1 MSAPSEPEKYSIDE
15 MMERL
20 KNRPAED
27 PIESGELVTRSD
39 GSQAIRVRKRKRRS
53 HQPQKDE
60 QRMNRRARMIQIS
73 GALILLLLA
82 LFAGGAAIVYANSA
96 PFRENLVKRIAAS
109 TGAAVTMEQFRM
121 NPTSANANVLQMDW
135 PEGNALSRLF
145 LRGVGAEIFPA
156 SFLGKSMV
164 GEEVKANQGQ
174 LFIRIPQ
181 AGKPTTHSVDESQL
195 GKIRFKRYAIS
206 KLEVRIGDPEAAL
219 LWMYNS
225 EASFE
230 SVNSS
235 GLPQLL
241 LNRGDVGLPGWQP
254 LRMDRSHIEFR
265 GQDLDVIGMRLHHET
280 DNRGEFELSGTIS
293 PYLADRASSL
303 NVHLDAFLLS
313 GIAGRDLGRLFN
325 GRVDS
330 VSSAKSNY
338 LTFSPGESS
347 AGSLAV
353 EFRSTLA
360 TDFEV
365 TGFPFLAS
373 IAQLLEDEWFERP
386 VFDADVTGNL
396 RRQGGN
402 IVLGNLNMQS
412 KGRLSLV
419 ANLTQN
425 PARGLSG
432 KLDVGVAEAMIK
444 SSRNQKL
451 DSMFGPAKEG
461 FRWLTLTISGSTN
474 SPIDNFRELYDAAK
488 KSSDSQGSGS
498 VPSFEELTRPE

>member
-1 MSAPSEPEKYSIDE
+1 MSAHSEPEKYSIDE

-27 PIESGELVTRSD
+27 PIENGELVTRSD
-39 GSQAIRVRKRKRRS
+39 GTQAIRVRKRKRRS
-53 HQPQKDE
+53 HQPHKDE
-60 QRMNRRARMIQIS
+60 LRETRRARMIQVS
-73 GALILLLLA
+73 GALILMLLA
-82 LFAGGAAIVYANSA
+82 LFAAGAAIVYANSA
-96 PFRENLVKRIAAS
+96 TFRDTLVNRIAAS
-109 TGAAVTMEQFRM
+109 TGAKVDLQQFRM
-121 NPTSANANVLQMDW
+121 NPTSANANVMQLDW
-135 PEGNALSRLF
+135 PEGNTLSKLF
-145 LRGVGAEIFPA
+145 TRGISAEIFPA

-174 LFIRIPQ
+174 LFIRIPDLS
-181 AGKPTTHSVDESQL
+181 KPATETADPSLL
-195 GKIRFKRYAIS
+195 GKIRFKRYAIG
-206 KLEVRIGDPEAAL
+206 KMEVRIGDADAPL
-219 LWMYNS
+219 IWMNNS

-230 SVNSS
+230 AVNSS

-241 LNRGDVGLPGWQP
+241 LNRGEVGLPGWQP

-265 GQDLDVIGMRLHHET
+265 GQDVDVIGMRLHHET

-293 PYLADRASSL
+293 PYRTDRAASL
-303 NVHLDAFLLS
+303 NVHLDSFLLS
-313 GIAGRDLGRLFN
+313 GIAGSDLGRLFN

-338 LTFSPGESS
+338 LTFTPGS
-347 AGSLAV
+347 AADGSLAV
-353 EFRSTLA
+353 DFRSTLA

-365 TGFPFLAS
+365 TGFPFLTH

-386 VFDADVTGNL
+386 VFDADVTGTL
-396 RRQGGN
+396 RRKGGS
-402 IVLGNLNMQS
+402 IVLGDLSMQS

-432 KLDVGVAEAMIK
+432 KLELGVAEAMIK

-451 DSMFGPAKEG
+451 DALFGPAKEG
-461 FRWLTLTISGSTN
+461 YRWLDLTVSGSTN
-474 SPIDNFRELYDAAK
+474 SPVDNFRELYDAAR
-488 KSSDSQGSGS
+488 KSSENPAPGK
-498 VPSFEELTRPE
+498 VPSFEDLTRPE

>member
-1 MSAPSEPEKYSIDE
+1 MSAHSEPEKYSIDE

-27 PIESGELVTRSD
+27 PIENGELVTRED
-39 GSQAIRVRKRKRRS
+39 GTQAIRVRKRKRRS
-53 HQPQKDE
+53 HQPHKDE
-60 QRMNRRARMIQIS
+60 IRTARRARMIQVS
-73 GALILLLLA
+73 GALVLILLA
-82 LFAGGAAIVYANSA
+82 LFASGAAIVYANSA
-96 PFRENLVKRIAAS
+96 PFRDMLVRRIAAT
-109 TGAAVTMEQFRM
+109 TGARVDLQQFRM
-121 NPTSANANVLQMDW
+121 NPTSANANVMQLDW
-135 PEGNALSRLF
+135 PEGNTLSKLF
-145 LRGVGAEIFPA
+145 LRGIRAEIFPA
-156 SFLGKSMV
+156 SFFGKSMV

-174 LFIRIPQ
+174 LFIRIPDL
-181 AGKPTTHSVDESQL
+181 AKPTTEDADPALL
-195 GKIRFKRYAIS
+195 GKIRFKRYAIA
-206 KLEVRIGDPEAAL
+206 KMDVRIGNPESPL
-219 LWMYNS
+219 IWMNNS

-230 SVNSS
+230 AVNSS

-241 LNRGDVGLPGWQP
+241 LNRGEIGLPGWQP

-265 GQDLDVIGMRLHHET
+265 GQDVDVIGMRLHHET

-293 PYLADRASSL
+293 PYNSSRASSL
-303 NVHLDAFLLS
+303 SVHLDAFPLS
-313 GIAGRDLGRLFN
+313 GIAGPDLGRLFN

-338 LTFSPGESS
+338 LTFTPGTSPD
-347 AGSLAV
+347 GSLAV
-353 EFRSTLA
+353 DFRSTLA

-386 VFDADVTGNL
+386 VFDADVIGSL
-396 RRQGGN
+396 RRQGGS
-402 IVLGNLNMQS
+402 IVLGNLGMQS

-425 PARGLSG
+425 PARSLSG

-451 DSMFGPAKEG
+451 DALFGPAKEG
-461 FRWLTLTISGSTN
+461 YRWLTLTISGSTN
-474 SPIDNFRELYDAAK
+474 SPVDNFRELYDAARK
-488 KSSDSQGSGS
+488 AADTPPSGR
-498 VPSFEELTRPE
+498 VPTFEDLTRPE